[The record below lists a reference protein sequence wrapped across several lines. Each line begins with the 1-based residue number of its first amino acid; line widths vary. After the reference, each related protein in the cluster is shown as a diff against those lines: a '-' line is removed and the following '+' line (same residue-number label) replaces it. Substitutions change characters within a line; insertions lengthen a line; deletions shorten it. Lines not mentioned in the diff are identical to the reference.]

1 MAWLIAEAAKSKD
14 RVLAAKSASPNKRRK
29 TDETFQTAPVRTLAD
44 FAFAFIRDM
53 CVAPPDLCAAQGG
66 GEPGIFRDAASSELR
81 HAANGG

>member
-66 GEPGIFRDAASSELR
+66 GERRNFPRRRKRELR